1 MKKTAAGLALALSLL
16 VSLSAPAMAAAPF
29 TAALEE
35 TAAYVYEAV
44 PAPQVGSTGGEWAVL
59 GLARSDYQVPATY
72 YQTYYAAVE
81 AAVKETKGI
90 LHEKKYTEYSRVIAA
105 LTAIG
110 KDPRDVAGYDLTLPL
125 GDYDKTVWQG
135 VNGPIWAL
143 IALDSAGYPMPQN
156 PDAATQATRQLY
168 VDCILDKQLPDGG
181 WSLAG
186 TGTSEPDITGMA
198 LQALANYQDQPA
210 VAQAIEKALA
220 CMSAQQDADGGFSS
234 LGTDNVESCVQM
246 VVALCELDLPID
258 DPRFVKEGRTMLD
271 NLLSYRQPG
280 GSFRHTAESGSNQMA
295 TEQGLYA
302 LAALQRKA
310 EGKNSLY
317 DMSDALD
324 LGGGEAPATGAGLP
338 GKDPAV
344 TSQPVTLPDK
354 TFADAADHVY
364 REAVEALAARKIVDG
379 KGDGLFHPDDGLTRA
394 EFAAIAVR
402 ALGLTGQTTDAFP
415 DVAADAWYAPYV
427 GAAHAHGLI
436 NGKGD
441 GSFDPEGPITR
452 QEAAVLVTRAAGLC
466 GMETGMDPMAVRDTL
481 AQFTDYVT
489 TAQWARDGL
498 AFCYA
503 KGLLDDSALEIHAAD
518 PILRGEM
525 AQMLYRLLGSANL
538 L

>member
-1 MKKTAAGLALALSLL
+1 MKKTAASLALALSLL
-16 VSLSAPAMAAAPF
+16 VSLSTALAAAP
-29 TAALEE
+29 AAAVLEE

-59 GLARSDYQVPATY
+59 GLARSDYPVPETY

-81 AAVKETKGI
+81 ATVRETNGI
-90 LHEKKYTEYSRVIAA
+90 LHEKKYTEYSRVVVTLA
-105 LTAIG
+105 AIG
-110 KDPRDVAGYDLTLPL
+110 KDPRNVAGYDLTLPL
-125 GDYDKTVWQG
+125 GDFDKTVWQG

-143 IALDSAGYPMPQN
+143 IALDSADYPVPVN
-156 PDAATQATRQLY
+156 PAAATQATRQMY
-168 VDCILDKQLPDGG
+168 VDCVLEKQLPDGG
-181 WSLAG
+181 WSL
-186 TGTSEPDITGMA
+186 TGQGDADPDVTGMA

-210 VAQAIEKALA
+210 VAQAIEKALT
-220 CMSAQQDADGGFSS
+220 CMSAQQDADGGFASW
-234 LGTDNVESCVQM
+234 GTDNVESCAQM
-246 VVALCELDLPID
+246 AVALCELDLPID

-271 NLLSYRQPG
+271 NLLSYRQSD

-295 TEQGLYA
+295 TEQALYA
-302 LAALQRKA
+302 LVALQRKA
-310 EGKNSLY
+310 EGKHSLY
-317 DMSDALD
+317 DMADAISI
-324 LGGGEAPATGAGLP
+324 GAGEAPAAAAGLP

-344 TSQPVTLPDK
+344 TPQPVTLSDK
-354 TFADAADHVY
+354 TFADVADHAA

-402 ALGLTGQTTDAFP
+402 ALGLTGQTTGAFP
-415 DVAADAWYAPYV
+415 DVAPDDWYAPYV
-427 GAAHAHGLI
+427 GAAHAYGLI

-466 GMETGMDPMAVRDTL
+466 GMETGMDPMAIRDTL

-503 KGLLDDSALEIHAAD
+503 NGLLDDAALEIHAEAA
-518 PILRGEM
+518 ISRGEM
-525 AQMLYRLLGSANL
+525 AQMLYRLLGSAKL